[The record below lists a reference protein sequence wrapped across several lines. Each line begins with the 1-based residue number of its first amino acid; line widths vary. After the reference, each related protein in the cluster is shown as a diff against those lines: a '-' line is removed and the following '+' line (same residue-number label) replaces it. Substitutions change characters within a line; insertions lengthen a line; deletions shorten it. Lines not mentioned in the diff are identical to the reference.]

1 MNKPII
7 LFALALLAFMSQS
20 FSQTNLQPG
29 FIVNNNYDTIHGK
42 IEFIAYQSSPVDLV
56 FLQEDGNLKTLSA
69 RDIRAFQV
77 SNKLFIS
84 ENVDI
89 ETSSDN
95 LNDLSEEPGLQLER
109 KTVFLQVLVD
119 GSRKLYHHKQP
130 GGNDCFYS
138 VTSNG
143 IELLGYKRYYFKSG
157 IKRYLNYNK
166 KYIAQLMIV
175 FGDYPELSKKI
186 NKTQY
191 TEKSLTALFERYYE
205 VSKEPYKTF
214 NTTPFRLNDTYG
226 FMGGISFAQFKLKGS
241 NWELMRYDFDPKITP
256 SFGLY
261 YKFILPRSANRAALR
276 FELDFT
282 SVKAESVFDNFLNS
296 DMYSTITTKANLSR
310 TNLNVFYSY
319 RIPKNK
325 MSLEFDFGAGIS
337 RAADRSTQSIYSMYY
352 GIEKTIKKDEIFVGK
367 FEPTVMVGTTF
378 NYKKIGVG
386 LRYEIGSGYLKM
398 SDLKAHTSRIGI
410 VAMIG
415 F

>member
-7 LFALALLAFMSQS
+7 LFALALLGFMSQT

-29 FIVNNNYDTIHGK
+29 FIVNNNNDTIHGK
-42 IEFIAYQSSPVDLV
+42 IEFIAYECTPVDLV
-56 FLQEDGNLKTLSA
+56 FVQEDGNIKTLTA
-69 RDIRAFQV
+69 RDIKAFQV
-77 SNKLFIS
+77 NNKLFIS
-84 ENVDI
+84 NIVDI

-95 LNDLSEEPGLQLER
+95 LNDLSEEPTLQLER

-119 GSRKLYHHKQP
+119 GSRKLYHHKEQS
-130 GGNDCFYS
+130 GNDCFYA

-143 IELLGYKRYYFKSG
+143 IELLGYKRYYFRSG

-214 NTTPFRLNDTYG
+214 NTKPFKLNDTYG
-226 FMGGISFAQFKLKGS
+226 FMGGISFAQFKLKGN
-241 NWELMRYDFDPKITP
+241 NWEMLRYDFDTKITP

-261 YKFILPRSANRAALR
+261 YKFILPKSSNRYALR
-276 FELDFT
+276 CELDFT
-282 SVKAESVFDNFLNS
+282 GVKAVSVFDNFINS
-296 DMYSTITTKANLSR
+296 DMYSTITTKANFSR
-310 TNLNVFYSY
+310 TNLNVLFSY
-319 RIPKNK
+319 RLPKNK
-325 MSLEFDFGAGIS
+325 LSLEFDFGPGIS
-337 RAADRSTQSIYSMYY
+337 IATDYSTQSIYSMYY
-352 GIEKTIKKDEIFVGK
+352 GIEKNIEKDDIFVGK
-367 FEPTVMVGTTF
+367 FEPTVMVGTTL
-378 NYKKIGVG
+378 NYKKIGIG

-398 SDLKAHTSRIGI
+398 SDLEAHTSRIGL